1 MIITRLN
8 LTDFRNIRSGE
19 VLPHPHFNILSG
31 HNGAGKSNVLE
42 AIFIMSN
49 VKSFRSGKNA
59 DLVNLNSKQA
69 EIRLKVDRSGVG
81 KDLRVE
87 IGERRKRFW
96 INENAIKSFSD
107 YAGALRTVIFS
118 PADLRLLHGSSKE
131 RRAFIDRIVCNTQ
144 PVHLVDLQNFET
156 ALKSRNQ
163 LLKDP
168 QPDRILLDAYTDQFC
183 PLAARIIARRN
194 QVLSAI
200 EPTIRAVFHSI
211 FAPGFDVRCLYFSK
225 WRTDQPNE
233 ANSDLPTVERTEE
246 ILREHLV
253 STRHAER
260 RAGFT
265 LVGPHRDDI
274 KVFLNDLPTREYAS
288 QGQARAIVLAMKITE
303 IRYIEEV
310 NRECPVLLLDDVSS
324 ELDRT
329 RNEQLFSFIR
339 ELSAQTFITTTDRR
353 FIGIEEDVA
362 EWVLR
367 DGELSVVD

>member
-31 HNGAGKSNVLE
+31 HNGAGKSNILE
-42 AIFIMSN
+42 AIYIMSN
-49 VKSFRSGKNA
+49 VKSFRNGKNA
-59 DLVNLNSKQA
+59 DLVNLNCKQA
-69 EIRLKVDRSGVG
+69 EINLAVERSGVT
-81 KDLRVE
+81 KDLRAE
-87 IGERRKRFW
+87 IGERRKKFW
-96 INENAIKSFSD
+96 INQNAIKSFSD
-107 YAGALRTVIFS
+107 YAGSLRTVIFS

-131 RRAFIDRIVCNTQ
+131 RRAFIDRIVCNVQ

-156 ALKSRNQ
+156 ALKSRNR

-168 QPDRILLDAYTDQFC
+168 QPDRILLEAYTDQFC
-183 PLAARIIARRN
+183 PLAARIISRRHE
-194 QVLSAI
+194 VLSAI
-200 EPTIRAVFHSI
+200 EPTIRDVFHSI
-211 FAPGFDVRCLYFSK
+211 FAPDFHVRCAYFSK
-225 WRTDQPNE
+225 WKRDQSGEPDT
-233 ANSDLPTVERTEE
+233 AQTTPQALEE
-246 ILREHLV
+246 TLRDHLA

-274 KVFLNDLPTREYAS
+274 KVALNDLPTREYAS

-303 IRYIEEV
+303 IRYIETI
-310 NRECPVLLLDDVSS
+310 NQECPVLLLDDVSS

-353 FIGIEEDVA
+353 FIGIEEDLA
-362 EWVLR
+362 EWLIKN
-367 DGELSVVD
+367 GELSVVD